1 MRRLLIPIRGDNL
14 TRRMVQLNVGL
25 VLFGVGIGFMLRSGL
40 GVPPWDVFHQ
50 GLAIKFG
57 LTVGIWSIIVSFLV
71 LVLWL
76 PMGERYGIGTVLNA
90 VIIGVMI
97 DVTSAVLPEA
107 GNAFLAVLMLAFGIV
122 LIGFA
127 SGLYIGANLGPGPR
141 DGLMTGIARKGISI
155 RLTRVLLEVVVLVT
169 GWLLGGTFGIGTV
182 AFALL
187 IGPIVQFFL
196 PRWTIDTG
204 HPEDAWDHP
213 AR

>member
-1 MRRLLIPIRGDNL
+1 MQRWLIPIRGNNL
-14 TRRMVQLNVGL
+14 GRRMVQLNSGL
-25 VLFGVGIGFMLRSGL
+25 VLFGVGIGFMLRSDL
-40 GVPPWDVFHQ
+40 GVPPWDVLHQ
-50 GLAIKFG
+50 GLAVQLG
-57 LTVGIWSIIVSFLV
+57 LTVGVWSIIVSFLV
-71 LVLWL
+71 LLLWL
-76 PMGERYGIGTVLNA
+76 PLGERYGIGTLLNA
-90 VIIGVMI
+90 LIIGVMI

-107 GNAFLAVLMLAFGIV
+107 GNLALAAAMLAFGIF

-141 DGLMTGIARKGISI
+141 DGLMTGIARRGLSI
-155 RLTRVLLEVVVLVT
+155 RVTRWLLEIAVLIT
-169 GWLLGGTFGIGTV
+169 GWILGGTFGVGTI

-196 PRWTIDTG
+196 PRLSVDTG